1 MSGTDALSGR
11 AAVIKELGLKTITE
25 TVPAKKQPSELSP
38 GECLVKLEY
47 SGVCHSDLHFM
58 LGEFRAPKL
67 PHVGG
72 HEGVGHII
80 AIGEHTGAS
89 AVKVGDRVG
98 IKWILDTCMQCEM
111 CLSGAEQYCEKRR
124 LAGFTDWGTFGEYV
138 VAFVNHLVPIPENVP
153 SPAAAPILC
162 AGVTVYTALKVS
174 HSNVG
179 DWVTI
184 TGAGG
189 GLGHLAV
196 QYAVAMGLRVI
207 AIDSGEDKKKVC
219 LELGAEKWIDFKE
232 SKDMIQDVRAAADG
246 IGPHTA
252 LIATG
257 TQAPYIQAS
266 LYLRPG
272 GKLLVVGLP
281 AGPLNGLLLTPI
293 AVRGIQLIGT
303 ALGSRK
309 DVAEALALVARG
321 KVTPHYQVVPLD
333 QINTVLEEMQNGKIV
348 GRVVLQF

>member
-1 MSGTDALSGR
+1 M
-11 AAVIKELGLKTITE
+11 
-25 TVPAKKQPSELSP
+25 
-38 GECLVKLEY
+38 
-47 SGVCHSDLHFM
+47 
-58 LGEFRAPKL
+58 

-72 HEGVGHII
+72 HEGVGHVV
-80 AIGEHTGAS
+80 AIGEHTNT

-98 IKWILDTCMQCEM
+98 VKWIMDTCMQCEL
-111 CLSGAEQYCEKRR
+111 CLSGTEQYCEKRR

-138 VAFVNHLVPIPENVP
+138 VAFVSHLVAIPANVP

-162 AGVTVYTALKVS
+162 AGVTVYSALKNS
-174 HSNVG
+174 RSNVG
-179 DWVTI
+179 DWVTV

-207 AIDSGEDKKKVC
+207 AIDTGEDKKKVC

-232 SKDMIQDVRAAADG
+232 SADLIQDVRAAADG
-246 IGPHTA
+246 VGPHLA
-252 LIATG
+252 LVATG
-257 TQAPYIQAS
+257 THGPYIQAS
-266 LYLRPG
+266 LYLRPT
-272 GKLLVVGLP
+272 GKLLCVGLP

-309 DVAEALALVARG
+309 EVAEALALVARG
-321 KVTPHYQVVPLD
+321 KVTPHYQLVPHE
-333 QINTVLEEMQNGKIV
+333 QINTVLEDMQNGKIV
-348 GRVVLQF
+348 GRVVLKY